1 MPMLPSRHYVSDHTR
16 FIRDLI
22 EKKPDLPA
30 KQREGRAIW
39 WDKTPGRP
47 RRAAGNGRGPRAD
60 DPVRLPDGLTS
71 RTSSRPPAVE
81 RGTSRLRGAHGCRG

>member
-1 MPMLPSRHYVSDHTR
+1 MPMLPSRHYVSDHTK

-39 WDKTPGRP
+39 WDKKVDLDALK
-47 RRAAGNGRGPRAD
+47 RAREARVPIRGYAYYPLTEPAG
-60 DPVRLPDGLTS
+60 DGQ
-71 RTSSRPPAVE
+71 SSPSQEA
-81 RGTSRLRGAHGCRG
+81 GATKAA

>member
-16 FIRDLI
+16 FMRDLI

-39 WDKTPGRP
+39 WDKTPAALRERRDMDAGRVAMTP
-47 RRAAGNGRGPRAD
+47 Y
-60 DPVRLPDGLTS
+60 VYQT
-71 RTSSRPPAVE
+71 E
-81 RGTSRLRGAHGCRG
+81 